1 MGAKSIRGRPGDL
14 WSKNIPGWIAWRPSR
29 PLREEGSI
37 EKGWCCT
44 GGANRGRSFGVDGG
58 EPDDSL
64 DNMQTSPDFR
74 TVHVVHADLD
84 RPEHQAAVL
93 AMVDAYSRDP
103 MGDGAPLAPDVRAR
117 LIPGLR
123 KHPTTLVFLAYDD
136 ATPVGVAVCFL
147 GFSTFAAKPL
157 VNLHDVCVV
166 PSHRG
171 RGVGR
176 RLLAAV
182 EARAREL
189 GCCKLT
195 LEVLDRNH
203 RALDTYTAAG
213 FKRYS
218 LQPGAGEAIFLAKPL
233 E

>member
-1 MGAKSIRGRPGDL
+1 MQPSSDTGAVR
-14 WSKNIPGWIAWRPSR
+14 
-29 PLREEGSI
+29 
-37 EKGWCCT
+37 
-44 GGANRGRSFGVDGG
+44 
-58 EPDDSL
+58 
-64 DNMQTSPDFR
+64 
-74 TVHVVHADLD
+74 VVQADLD
-84 RPEHQAAVL
+84 RPEHQADVL
-93 AMVDAYSRDP
+93 AMVDAYSSDP
-103 MGDGAPLAPDVRAR
+103 MGDGAPLAPEVRDR

-123 KHPTTLVFLAYDD
+123 RHPTTLVFLAYDAD
-136 ATPVGVAVCFL
+136 APVGVAVCFL

-176 RLLAAV
+176 RLLEAV

-195 LEVLDRNH
+195 LEVLDQNH
-203 RALDTYTAAG
+203 RALQAYTAAG

-233 E
+233 EGGGMGKP

>member
-1 MGAKSIRGRPGDL
+1 
-14 WSKNIPGWIAWRPSR
+14 
-29 PLREEGSI
+29 
-37 EKGWCCT
+37 
-44 GGANRGRSFGVDGG
+44 
-58 EPDDSL
+58 
-64 DNMQTSPDFR
+64 MQISPDADTLR
-74 TVHVVHADLD
+74 VVPADLD

-103 MGDGAPLAPDVRAR
+103 MGDGAPLAPEVRDR

-123 KHPTTLVFLAYDD
+123 RHPTTLVFLAYDAD
-136 ATPVGVAVCFL
+136 APVGVAVCFL
-147 GFSTFAAKPL
+147 GFSTFSAKPL

-176 RLLAAV
+176 RLLEAV

-195 LEVLDRNH
+195 LEVLDQNH
-203 RALDTYTAAG
+203 RALQTYTAAG

-233 E
+233 G

>member
-1 MGAKSIRGRPGDL
+1 
-14 WSKNIPGWIAWRPSR
+14 
-29 PLREEGSI
+29 
-37 EKGWCCT
+37 
-44 GGANRGRSFGVDGG
+44 
-58 EPDDSL
+58 
-64 DNMQTSPDFR
+64 MQPAPDFG
-74 TVHVVHADLD
+74 TIHIVQADFA

-93 AMVDAYSRDP
+93 AMVDTYSRDP
-103 MGDGAPLAPDVRAR
+103 MGDGAPLAPEVRDR

-123 KHPTTLVFLAYDD
+123 RHPTTLVFLAYDA

-176 RLLAAV
+176 RLLAGV

-195 LEVLDRNH
+195 LEVLDQNR
-203 RALDTYTAAG
+203 RALEIYTAAG
-213 FKRYS
+213 FKRYA